1 MAGHGTGAATAIGG
15 SASGAG
21 RGVQCFGRLAT
32 GAARDA
38 AGDDNMAANDC
49 AGRRAADLGLAGV
62 GEGAAALDST
72 AAAGAAA
79 ASTAAAAATSLAAAV
94 AASAAAAAAAAS
106 TTEAAAAIGLI
117 LYRLDEP
124 IDACR
129 VFIRLSR
136 PFPWVAPR
144 ACTTSARLTA
154 R

>member
-1 MAGHGTGAATAIGG
+1 MA
-15 SASGAG
+15 S
-21 RGVQCFGRLAT
+21 
-32 GAARDA
+32 
-38 AGDDNMAANDC
+38 NDC

-62 GEGAAALDST
+62 GAGAAALDST

-79 ASTAAAAATSLAAAV
+79 ASLAAAAV
-94 AASAAAAAAAAS
+94 ASTTAAAAAAS

-124 IDACR
+124 IDTCR

-136 PFPWVAPR
+136 PFSWVAPR